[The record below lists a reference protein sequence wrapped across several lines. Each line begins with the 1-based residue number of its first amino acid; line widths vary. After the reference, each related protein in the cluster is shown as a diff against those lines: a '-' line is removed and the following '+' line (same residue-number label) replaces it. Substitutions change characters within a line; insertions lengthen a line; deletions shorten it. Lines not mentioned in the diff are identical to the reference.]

1 VQLKLA
7 ARLYTSRLGNRPV
20 GIFNTQA
27 HWVWRIAPALSFRHF
42 LSISAHMTALNDIY
56 EEYEFLDADDR
67 YRLLIDL
74 GKALEPMPDAL
85 KTDATLVRG
94 CSAAV
99 WVYPTTLEDGRLH
112 FLADSNAAIT
122 KGIIALVL
130 TTVQDGTPQE
140 VAAADI
146 EGALSPFDLKNQLS
160 SNRTQGIPNMIALI
174 RDTAARY
181 L

>member
-1 VQLKLA
+1 MSA
-7 ARLYTSRLGNRPV
+7 PV
-20 GIFNTQA
+20 TL
-27 HWVWRIAPALSFRHF
+27 PDAL
-42 LSISAHMTALNDIY
+42 D
-56 EEYEFLDADDR
+56 EYELLDADDR

-74 GKALEPMPDAL
+74 GRGLDPMPDPL

-99 WVYPTTLEDGRLH
+99 WVYPTVLPDGRLH

-130 TTVQDGTPQE
+130 LAVQDRTAAE
-140 VAAADI
+140 ILSVNVAEELA
-146 EGALSPFDLKNQLS
+146 PFDLKNQLS

-174 RDTAARY
+174 QSTAERY
-181 L
+181 AA

>member
-1 VQLKLA
+1 MTTPSPTLA
-7 ARLYTSRLGNRPV
+7 ELA
-20 GIFNTQA
+20 
-27 HWVWRIAPALSFRHF
+27 
-42 LSISAHMTALNDIY
+42 

-67 YRLLIDL
+67 YRLIIDL
-74 GKALEPMPDAL
+74 GRTLDAMPEAL

-94 CSAAV
+94 CSASV
-99 WVYPTTLEDGRLH
+99 WVYPTRTDDGSLH

-130 TTVQDGTPQE
+130 LSVQDRAPAE

-146 EGALSPFDLKNQLS
+146 EGALAPFDLKNQLS

-174 RDTAARY
+174 RETAGRY
-181 L
+181 TG

>member
-1 VQLKLA
+1 MSSLA
-7 ARLYTSRLGNRPV
+7 
-20 GIFNTQA
+20 
-27 HWVWRIAPALSFRHF
+27 
-42 LSISAHMTALNDIY
+42 DIY
-56 EEYEFLDADDR
+56 ADYELLEADDR

-74 GKALEPMPDAL
+74 GRQLEPMPDAL

-99 WVYPTTLEDGRLH
+99 WVYPVAGSDGRLH

-130 TTVQDGTPQE
+130 TAVQDRRPEEIKAT
-140 VAAADI
+140 DI
-146 EGALSPFDLKNQLS
+146 EAELAPFDLSRQLS

-174 RDTAARY
+174 RQTAERLAA
-181 L
+181 

>member
-1 VQLKLA
+1 MLHQVLA
-7 ARLYTSRLGNRPV
+7 
-20 GIFNTQA
+20 
-27 HWVWRIAPALSFRHF
+27 
-42 LSISAHMTALNDIY
+42 DY
-56 EEYEFLDADDR
+56 ELLDADDR

-74 GKALEPMPDAL
+74 GRALEPMPEPL

-99 WVYPTTLEDGRLH
+99 WVYPTVLPDGRLR

-130 TTVQDGTPQE
+130 LAVQDRRPE
-140 VAAADI
+140 EILALDVAEELA
-146 EGALSPFDLKNQLS
+146 PFDLRNQLS

-174 RDTAARY
+174 RATAERY
-181 L
+181 AAA

>member
-1 VQLKLA
+1 M
-7 ARLYTSRLGNRPV
+7 TN
-20 GIFNTQA
+20 
-27 HWVWRIAPALSFRHF
+27 APALAD
-42 LSISAHMTALNDIY
+42 LQ

-74 GKALEPMPDAL
+74 GRALEPMPDAL

-99 WVYPTTLEDGRLH
+99 WVYPTVRDDGRLH

-130 TTVQDGTPQE
+130 LTVQDKLPAE
-140 VAAADI
+140 IAAANI
-146 EGALSPFDLKNQLS
+146 EGDLAPFDLKNQLS

-174 RDTAARY
+174 RQTAERY
-181 L
+181 S